1 MNMFRRIAL
10 STTMALSLGT
20 LSFGQ
25 HYTQTNLQA
34 NASGVAEARTRSWSI
49 PGACHALPVAP
60 GGLQTMRQESLP
72 CTTAQDRNNP

>member
-1 MNMFRRIAL
+1 MNMFRRIAI

-34 NASGVAEARTRSWSI
+34 NTSGVVVGDLRARLDS
-49 PGACHALPVAP
+49 
-60 GGLQTMRQESLP
+60 
-72 CTTAQDRNNP
+72 

>member
-1 MNMFRRIAL
+1 MIMFRHIAI

-34 NASGVAEARTRSWSI
+34 NASGVAEATDTQLVNS
-49 PGACHALPVAP
+49 
-60 GGLQTMRQESLP
+60 
-72 CTTAQDRNNP
+72 